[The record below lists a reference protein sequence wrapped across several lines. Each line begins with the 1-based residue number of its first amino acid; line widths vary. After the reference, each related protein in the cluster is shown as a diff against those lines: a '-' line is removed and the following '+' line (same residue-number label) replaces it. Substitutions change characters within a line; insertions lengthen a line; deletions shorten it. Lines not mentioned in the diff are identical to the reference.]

1 MSGVL
6 DELRRESFQ
15 EGKAVGLAESRAEGK
30 KSMVEKMLADG
41 SVPLEKIA
49 KFVDWSLDDVKRLQ
63 MARNG

>member
-6 DELRRESFQ
+6 DELRREAFQ
-15 EGKAVGLAESRAEGK
+15 EGLAEGRAERA
-30 KSMVEKMLADG
+30 MVEKMLDDG

-49 KFVDWSLDDVKRLQ
+49 KFVDWPLEDVKRLQ

>member
-6 DELRRESFQ
+6 DELRREAFQ

-49 KFVDWSLDDVKRLQ
+49 KFVDWPLEDVKRLQ

>member
-6 DELRRESFQ
+6 DELRREAFQ